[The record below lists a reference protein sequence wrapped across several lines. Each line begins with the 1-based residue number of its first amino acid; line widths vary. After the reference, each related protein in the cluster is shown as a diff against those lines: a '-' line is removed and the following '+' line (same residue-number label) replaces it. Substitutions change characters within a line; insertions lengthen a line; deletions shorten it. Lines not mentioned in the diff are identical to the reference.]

1 MGWTTALV
9 AATSA
14 VQIKSQGEIGKFNE
28 SVNNRNAQVL
38 ENEAEAIERKTEFDL
53 KQFDKEFVKLRGA
66 TVVNTLKSG
75 AEYSGSALR
84 IAYSNEREKILQEN
98 LIKYNAKMNVAK
110 KIEQANF
117 ARIKGQMARQSAKL
131 AQISTA
137 ASAGTSLLTMMK
149 GTTV

>member
-53 KQFDKEFVKLRGA
+53 KQFDKEFVKLRGT

-75 AEYSGSALR
+75 VEYSGSALR
-84 IAYSNEREKILQEN
+84 VAYSNEREKILQEN

-117 ARIKGQMARQSAKL
+117 ARIKGQMARQSARL

>member
-14 VQIKSQGEIGKFNE
+14 IQIKSQGEIGKFNE
-28 SVNNRNAQVL
+28 SVNNRNAKVL

-53 KQFDKEFVKLRGA
+53 KQFDKEFVKLRGT

-84 IAYSNEREKILQEN
+84 VAYSNEREKILQEN
-98 LIKYNAKMNVAK
+98 LIKYNSKMNVAK

-117 ARIKGQMARQSAKL
+117 ARIKGQMARQSAKF

-137 ASAGTSLLTMMK
+137 ASTGTSLLTMMK

>member
-14 VQIKSQGEIGKFNE
+14 IQIKSQGKIGKFNE
-28 SVNNRNAQVL
+28 SVNNRNAKVL

-53 KQFDKEFVKLRGA
+53 KQFDKEFVKLRGT

-98 LIKYNAKMNVAK
+98 LIKYNSKMNVAK

-117 ARIKGQMARQSAKL
+117 ARIKGQMARQSAKF

>member
-28 SVNNRNAQVL
+28 SVNNRNAKVL

-53 KQFDKEFVKLRGA
+53 KQFDKEFVKLRGT

-84 IAYSNEREKILQEN
+84 VAYSNEREKILQEN

-117 ARIKGQMARQSAKL
+117 ARIKGQMARQSAKF

>member
-28 SVNNRNAQVL
+28 SVNNRNAKVL

-53 KQFDKEFVKLRGA
+53 KQFDKEFVKLRGT

-84 IAYSNEREKILQEN
+84 VAYSNEREKILQEN
-98 LIKYNAKMNVAK
+98 LIKYNAKMNIAK

>member
-53 KQFDKEFVKLRGA
+53 KQFDKEFVKLRGT

-84 IAYSNEREKILQEN
+84 VAYSNEREKILQEN
-98 LIKYNAKMNVAK
+98 LIKYNAKMNIAK
-110 KIEQANF
+110 KVEQANF
-117 ARIKGQMARQSAKL
+117 ARIKGQMARQSARL

>member
-14 VQIKSQGEIGKFNE
+14 IQIKSQGEIGKFNE
-28 SVNNRNAQVL
+28 SVNNRNAKVL

-53 KQFDKEFVKLRGA
+53 KQFDKEFVKLRGT

-84 IAYSNEREKILQEN
+84 VAYSNEREKILQEN

-117 ARIKGQMARQSAKL
+117 ARIKGQMARQSARL

>member
-14 VQIKSQGEIGKFNE
+14 IQIKSQGEIGKFNE
-28 SVNNRNAQVL
+28 SVNNRNAKVL

-53 KQFDKEFVKLRGA
+53 KQFDKEFVKLRGT

-98 LIKYNAKMNVAK
+98 LIKYNSKMNVAK

>member
-14 VQIKSQGEIGKFNE
+14 IQIKSQGEIGKFNE
-28 SVNNRNAQVL
+28 SVNNRNAKVL

-53 KQFDKEFVKLRGA
+53 KQFDKEFVKLRGT

-98 LIKYNAKMNVAK
+98 LIKYNSKMNVAK

-117 ARIKGQMARQSAKL
+117 ARIKGQMARQSAKF

>member
-28 SVNNRNAQVL
+28 SVNNRNAKVL

-53 KQFDKEFVKLRGA
+53 KQFDKEFVKLRGT

-84 IAYSNEREKILQEN
+84 VAYSNEREKILQEN

-117 ARIKGQMARQSAKL
+117 ARIKGQMARQSARL

>member
-53 KQFDKEFVKLRGA
+53 KQFDKEFVKLRGT

-84 IAYSNEREKILQEN
+84 VAYSNEREKILQEN

-117 ARIKGQMARQSAKL
+117 ARIKGQMARQSARL

>member
-28 SVNNRNAQVL
+28 SVNNRNAEVL
-38 ENEAEAIERKTEFDL
+38 ENEAQAIEKKTEFDL
-53 KQFDKEFVKLRGA
+53 KQFDKEFVKLRGT

-98 LIKYNAKMNVAK
+98 LIKYNSKMNIAK
-110 KIEQANF
+110 KNEQANF
-117 ARIKGQMARQSAKL
+117 ARIKGQMARQSARL
-131 AQISTA
+131 AQVSTA

>member
-14 VQIKSQGEIGKFNE
+14 IQIKSQGEIGKFNE

-53 KQFDKEFVKLRGA
+53 KQFDKEFVKLRGT

-84 IAYSNEREKILQEN
+84 VAYSNEREKILQEN
-98 LIKYNAKMNVAK
+98 LIKYNAKMNIAK

-117 ARIKGQMARQSAKL
+117 ARIKGQMAKQSARL

>member
-9 AATSA
+9 AASSA
-14 VQIKSQGEIGKFNE
+14 IKIKSQGEIGKFNQ

-53 KQFDKEFVKLRGA
+53 KQFDKEFVKLRGT

-98 LIKYNAKMNVAK
+98 LIKYNSKMNVAK

-117 ARIKGQMARQSAKL
+117 ARIKGQMARQSAKF